1 MIALV
6 ASVVGTAARVVLGAV
21 LAVVTTTVALR
32 LLGARRGW
40 EKAALAGAI
49 GWAAGVAVAVG
60 LTGGGW
66 TGEGLWIHALMVGVP
81 ATMTVAVAL
90 DLLARPG
97 SLATAGHTGLVV
109 TPRPLRAWRTRMAVL
124 RRFAELRRLAR
135 TEKIGLVRSARG
147 PGKDNLDP
155 AASACGACSNR
166 PAACTSNWASWRRPD
181 PTSSHPTSAA
191 SWPRC
196 RTGWAR
202 TRRSNPE
209 RAGRRA
215 GL

>member
-6 ASVVGTAARVVLGAV
+6 ASVVGTAGRVVLGAV

-97 SLATAGHTGLVV
+97 SLATAGHAGLVV
-109 TPRPLRAWRTRMAVL
+109 TPRPLRAWRTPMAVL
-124 RRFAELRRLAR
+124 RRFGELRRLAR
-135 TEKIGLVRSARG
+135 TERSSVRLAALARTTSTR
-147 PGKDNLDP
+147 P
-155 AASACGACSNR
+155 ASACGACSNR

-181 PTSSHPTSAA
+181 PTSSHPTSDGELAA
-191 SWPRC
+191 C
-196 RTGWAR
+196 RTGWAP
-202 TRRSNPE
+202 NPPIE
-209 RAGRRA
+209 SGTC
-215 GL
+215 